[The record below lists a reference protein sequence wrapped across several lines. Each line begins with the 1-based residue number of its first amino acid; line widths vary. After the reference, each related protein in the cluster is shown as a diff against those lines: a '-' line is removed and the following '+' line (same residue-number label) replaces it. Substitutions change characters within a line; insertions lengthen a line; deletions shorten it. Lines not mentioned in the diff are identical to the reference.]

1 MKGTDHFKEVIQNYL
16 DNRAKED
23 ELFRASMKPPHAP
36 LTMWST
42 ISSMPYSNPAAAVS
56 AIWRFMPWLSMR

>member
-1 MKGTDHFKEVIQNYL
+1 MKGTDHFKELIKNYL
-16 DNRAKED
+16 ITEPRKMNSSVP
-23 ELFRASMKPPHAP
+23 SMKPPHAP

-56 AIWRFMPWLSMR
+56 LMMKSIPWQSMR